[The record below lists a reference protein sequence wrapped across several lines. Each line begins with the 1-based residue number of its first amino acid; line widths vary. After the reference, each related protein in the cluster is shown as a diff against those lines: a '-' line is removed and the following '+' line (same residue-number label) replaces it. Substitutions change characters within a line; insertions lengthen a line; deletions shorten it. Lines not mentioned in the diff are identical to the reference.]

1 MRKNTNIN
9 VRLTSA
15 LKTNIERHAK
25 KQGLTIAQYTR
36 SILLKQEVETASG
49 LRLNYEDTSL
59 KNGTIVYLLDYEK
72 NKVQPEDGNYI
83 LTNGKT
89 LAIRDGRV
97 AKSKADLRPVE
108 LTEMMSQTNTLKR
121 INKALQGV
129 YNNIEE
135 FSLSVKSSEFR
146 MSVAVAKNT
155 GFTEIQ
161 KLEAMATT
169 LGMLTQR
176 TPKNVTELIARIK
189 KTQDNG

>member
-135 FSLSVKSSEFR
+135 FSLSGKSSEFR

-169 LGMLTQR
+169 LGMLTER

>member
-9 VRLTSA
+9 IRLTSA

-36 SILLKQEVETASG
+36 SILLKNEVQTTGG
-49 LRLNYEDTSL
+49 LVFHYEDTAL
-59 KNGTIVYLLDYEK
+59 KNGTIIYLLDYNK
-72 NKVQPEDGNYI
+72 NKVAPADGNYI
-83 LTNGKT
+83 LTSGKT
-89 LAIRDGRV
+89 LAIREGRV
-97 AKSKADLRPVE
+97 SKANADLRPAE
-108 LTEMMSQTNTLKR
+108 LTEMMSQTNTIKK

-135 FSLSVKSSEFR
+135 LSLSGKSSEFR

-155 GFTEIQ
+155 GFSEIQ

-169 LGMLTQR
+169 LGMLTER
-176 TPKNVTELIARIK
+176 APKNVTERIAKIH
-189 KTQDNG
+189 KTRGNG

>member
-108 LTEMMSQTNTLKR
+108 LTEMMSQTNTLKK
-121 INKALQGV
+121 INKLLQSV

-135 FSLSVKSSEFR
+135 VSLRDKSSEFR

-169 LGMLTQR
+169 LGMLTER

>member
-169 LGMLTQR
+169 LGMLTER

>member
-129 YNNIEE
+129 YKNIEE
-135 FSLSVKSSEFR
+135 FSLSGKSSEFR
-146 MSVAVAKNT
+146 MSLAVAKNT

-169 LGMLTQR
+169 LGMLTER

>member
-49 LRLNYEDTSL
+49 FHLNYEDMSL

>member
-36 SILLKQEVETASG
+36 SILLKNEVQTTGG
-49 LRLNYEDTSL
+49 LVLHYEDTAL
-59 KNGTIVYLLDYEK
+59 KNGTIIYLLDYNK
-72 NKVQPEDGNYI
+72 NKVAPADGNYI
-83 LTNGKT
+83 LTSGKT
-89 LAIRDGRV
+89 LAIREGRV
-97 AKSKADLRPVE
+97 AKSKADLRPAE
-108 LTEMMSQTNTLKR
+108 LTEMMSQTNTLKK

-135 FSLSVKSSEFR
+135 VSLRDKSSEFK

-155 GFTEIQ
+155 GFSEIQ

-169 LGMLTQR
+169 LEILTER
-176 TPKNVTELIARIK
+176 APRNVTERIAKIHK
-189 KTQDNG
+189 SQGNG

>member
-49 LRLNYEDTSL
+49 FHLNYEDTSL

-169 LGMLTQR
+169 LGMLTER

-189 KTQDNG
+189 KTQDNA

>member
-15 LKTNIERHAK
+15 LKTNIEKHAK

-36 SILLKQEVETASG
+36 SILLKNEVQTTGG
-49 LRLNYEDTSL
+49 LVLHYEDTAL
-59 KNGTIVYLLDYEK
+59 KNGTIIYLLDYDK
-72 NKVQPEDGNYI
+72 NKVQPADGNYI

-89 LAIRDGRV
+89 LAIREGRV
-97 AKSKADLRPVE
+97 AKSKADLRPAE
-108 LTEMMSQTNTLKR
+108 LTEMMSQTNTLKK
-121 INKALQGV
+121 INKVLQSV
-129 YNNIEE
+129 YSNIEE
-135 FSLSVKSSEFR
+135 FSLSGKSSEFR

-155 GFTEIQ
+155 GFSEIQ

-169 LGMLTQR
+169 LGMLTER

-189 KTQDNG
+189 KTQDNA

>member
-135 FSLSVKSSEFR
+135 FSLSGKSSEFR

-169 LGMLTQR
+169 LGMLTER
-176 TPKNVTELIARIK
+176 APKNVTELIARIK

>member
-1 MRKNTNIN
+1 M
-9 VRLTSA
+9 
-15 LKTNIERHAK
+15 
-25 KQGLTIAQYTR
+25 
-36 SILLKQEVETASG
+36 
-49 LRLNYEDTSL
+49 
-59 KNGTIVYLLDYEK
+59 LDYEK

-108 LTEMMSQTNTLKR
+108 LTEMMGQTNTLKR

-129 YNNIEE
+129 YKNIEE
-135 FSLSVKSSEFR
+135 FSLSGKSREFR

-169 LGMLTQR
+169 LGMLTER

-189 KTQDNG
+189 

>member
-36 SILLKQEVETASG
+36 SILLKNEVQTTGG
-49 LRLNYEDTSL
+49 LVLHYEDTAL
-59 KNGTIVYLLDYEK
+59 KNGTIIYLLDYNK
-72 NKVQPEDGNYI
+72 NKVAPADGNYI
-83 LTNGKT
+83 LTSGKT
-89 LAIRDGRV
+89 LAIREGRV
-97 AKSKADLRPVE
+97 AKSKADLRPAE
-108 LTEMMSQTNTLKR
+108 LTEMMSQTNTLKK
-121 INKALQGV
+121 INKALQSV

-135 FSLSVKSSEFR
+135 VSLRDKSSEFK

-155 GFTEIQ
+155 GFSEIQ

-169 LGMLTQR
+169 LEKLTDR
-176 TPKNVTELIARIK
+176 APKNVTERIAKIHK
-189 KTQDNG
+189 SQGNG

>member
-49 LRLNYEDTSL
+49 FHLNYEDTSL
-59 KNGTIVYLLDYEK
+59 KNGTIVYLLDYDK

-83 LTNGKT
+83 LTNGNT
-89 LAIRDGRV
+89 LAIREGRV
-97 AKSKADLRPVE
+97 AKSKADLRPAE

-135 FSLSVKSSEFR
+135 FSLSGKSSEFR
-146 MSVAVAKNT
+146 LSVAVEKNR
-155 GFTEIQ
+155 GFSEIE

-169 LGMLTQR
+169 LEMLTAR
-176 TPKNVTELIARIK
+176 APKNVTELIARIK
-189 KTQDNG
+189 KTQDNA